1 MLKVLDT
8 NVLLDFPQVVLNEE
22 DIIIATDV
30 LKELDGLKLNANPET
45 AFKARRAAVVIS
57 KNLSKIIFNSDFE
70 LENYKVDDK
79 LLKIAQKFNGVLIT
93 NDVYLKINCLI
104 NNVATKGYGG
114 TEGHIRSCKVQEQF

>member
-1 MLKVLDT
+1 M
-8 NVLLDFPQVVLNEE
+8 LNEE

-79 LLKIAQKFNGVLIT
+79 LLKIA
-93 NDVYLKINCLI
+93 
-104 NNVATKGYGG
+104 
-114 TEGHIRSCKVQEQF
+114 